1 MKTIK
6 PIVTVLA
13 LSSLAFQCGNSG
25 DVVKPEVKPLMEA
38 VYASGFVVS
47 QDEYDVF
54 SQVEGT
60 LVEKL
65 VSDGQ
70 KVKRGDPLFVI
81 DAGQQTS
88 RSRLAKEN
96 FEMAERNFRDDSP
109 VLRELKAAKETAR
122 TKKEFDS
129 VNFIR
134 YTNLLKSKATSQAE
148 FDRMKVAFE
157 NSSNEYVLQKS
168 RYEKTRNQLY
178 LEWQNA
184 KSQLQISS
192 DESGRYTLR
201 SLVDGMVFK
210 TMKERGEL
218 IRRSEAIA
226 VIGREDKF
234 YLQLNVD
241 ELDIQRISVSQEV
254 LVQIDAYPDNI
265 FHAKVDKIFPM
276 VNQQQQ
282 SFRVDALFDEKLPGN
297 FSGLAVEANIVIRQ
311 KENALVVPKTAL
323 LPGDSLLIDTEN
335 GEKKIK
341 VVPGI
346 QTIDEVE
353 IVEGLDSTGR
363 LIVKK

>member
-6 PIVTVLA
+6 PIVAVLT

-88 RSRLAKEN
+88 RSRLAREN

-109 VLRELKAAKETAR
+109 VLRELSAAKETAR

-129 VNFIR
+129 INFVR
-134 YTNLLKSKATSQAE
+134 YSNLLKSKATSQGE
-148 FDRMKVAFE
+148 YDRMKVLFE
-157 NSSNEYVLQKS
+157 NSSNEYLLQKS
-168 RYEKTRNQLY
+168 RYEKMRNQLY

-218 IRRSEAIA
+218 IRRNEAIA

-241 ELDIQRISVSQEV
+241 ELDIQRVNVSQEV
-254 LVQIDAYPDNI
+254 LVAIDAYPNKI
-265 FHAKVDKIFPM
+265 FQAKVEKIFPM
-276 VNQQQQ
+276 VNKQQQ
-282 SFRVDALFDEKLPGN
+282 SFRVDALFEERLPGN
-297 FSGLAVEANIVIRQ
+297 FSGLAVEANIVIRK

-323 LPGDSLLIDTEN
+323 LPGDSLLIDSDK
-335 GEKKIK
+335 GAKKIK

-363 LIVKK
+363 LIVKR